1 MENSFQCS
9 NCRQRISFAKFMG
22 TRHRNHCPFCLWSR
36 HLDLEKS
43 GDRKAKCRGKMK
55 PVGLTFKKEGKDKYG
70 NIKRGEIML
79 IHECLG
85 CGKISINR
93 IAGDDKSEKILE
105 IFKKSQA
112 LSQRKKNRL
121 KETDISLISSKNR
134 KEVFLQLFG
143 S

>member
-1 MENSFQCS
+1 
-9 NCRQRISFAKFMG
+9 
-22 TRHRNHCPFCLWSR
+22 
-36 HLDLEKS
+36 
-43 GDRKAKCRGKMK
+43 MK

-79 IHECLG
+79 IHECLD